1 MSVQVWILAYN
12 GTQQVMYRVTRH
24 TAFLRLEH
32 VTRGRIFMKQ
42 IMSVILSILLCM
54 TLSQGIYAS
63 AEYAEVPSAVVLDEA
78 VSADDPVEEDL
89 SYAEE
94 ATAEEDETEAVNP
107 TIIEEN
113 EQEIIGPD
121 DLEYGNLDDETLVG
135 ASQGYPFT
143 VIYGQTEARSMLAM
157 VNSFRTGSDAW
168 YWSEDNSTKVQCSGL
183 SQLTYDYKLEK
194 VAMLRAAE
202 LAVSYSHTRP
212 NGGNS
217 GTAYNELGY
226 SWSWRGENIAAG
238 YRNAEAVFVG
248 WREDDED
255 YDGQG
260 HRRNML
266 NSNFNRIG
274 IAHITYNGTQYWVQ
288 EFAKST
294 ESVSST
300 AANDSATKVNISI
313 SDEWIK
319 GKTVNV
325 TPTSISLN
333 EKASAALPEAEV
345 ILDVDGHWYYGAAA
359 KPDITAAWTMNNSS
373 IASVSDDK
381 ITGVSAG
388 NTYLSTTIYGENVT
402 IPVAVNH
409 VPVTDPAVAATCA
422 KTGLTEG
429 SHCSVCGTVIKA
441 QQTVAKKAHTVV
453 KDPAVAATCAKTG
466 LTEGSHCS
474 VCGTVIKAQQ
484 TVAKKAHTVVKDP
497 AVAATCTGTGLTEGS
512 HCSVCKTVIKA
523 QQEVAALGHSWGEW
537 VVTKEA
543 TYESAGEK
551 QRVCSHD
558 SSHVDTQV
566 IPMLTKSG
574 FSDVQDPNHAFY
586 KAIYWAAD
594 AGITKGYPDGTFGID
609 RSCTRGEMIMFLWRY
624 AGKPAAKAV
633 TKSPF
638 SDVPKTHAFY
648 NAILWG
654 SQEGITKGYPDG
666 TFGINRN
673 VSRGECMMF
682 LWRLRGKPAPKAVSV
697 SPFKD
702 VPKNH
707 AFYNAILWG
716 AQKKITN
723 GYTSGPKKG
732 TFGINENCTR
742 GAIVT
747 FLYRAR

>member
-12 GTQQVMYRVTRH
+12 STLQVMYRVTRH

-32 VTRGRIFMKQ
+32 VTRWRIFMKQ

-453 KDPAVAATCAKTG
+453 KDPAVAATC
-466 LTEGSHCS
+466 TE
-474 VCGTVIKAQQ
+474 
-484 TVAKKAHTVVKDP
+484 
-497 AVAATCTGTGLTEGS
+497 TGLTEGS

-558 SSHVDTQV
+558 SSHVDTQE

-702 VPKNH
+702 VPKTH

-747 FLYRAR
+747 FLYRAK

>member
-1 MSVQVWILAYN
+1 
-12 GTQQVMYRVTRH
+12 
-24 TAFLRLEH
+24 
-32 VTRGRIFMKQ
+32 MKQ

-453 KDPAVAATCAKTG
+453 KDPAVAATC
-466 LTEGSHCS
+466 TE
-474 VCGTVIKAQQ
+474 
-484 TVAKKAHTVVKDP
+484 
-497 AVAATCTGTGLTEGS
+497 TGLTEGS

-633 TKSPF
+633 KKSPF

>member
-441 QQTVAKKAHTVV
+441 QQTVAKKSGDLREDRAHGGQPLLSLRNG
-453 KDPAVAATCAKTG
+453 DQSPA
-466 LTEGSHCS
+466 
-474 VCGTVIKAQQ
+474 
-484 TVAKKAHTVVKDP
+484 
-497 AVAATCTGTGLTEGS
+497 
-512 HCSVCKTVIKA
+512 
-523 QQEVAALGHSWGEW
+523 
-537 VVTKEA
+537 
-543 TYESAGEK
+543 
-551 QRVCSHD
+551 D
-558 SSHVDTQV
+558 SSQES
-566 IPMLTKSG
+566 PYSCQRSRGSG
-574 FSDVQDPNHAFY
+574 NLREDRAHGGQPLLSLRNGDQGS
-586 KAIYWAAD
+586 AD
-594 AGITKGYPDGTFGID
+594 
-609 RSCTRGEMIMFLWRY
+609 S
-624 AGKPAAKAV
+624 
-633 TKSPF
+633 
-638 SDVPKTHAFY
+638 
-648 NAILWG
+648 
-654 SQEGITKGYPDG
+654 SQESPYSCQRP
-666 TFGINRN
+666 
-673 VSRGECMMF
+673 RG
-682 LWRLRGKPAPKAVSV
+682 
-697 SPFKD
+697 
-702 VPKNH
+702 
-707 AFYNAILWG
+707 
-716 AQKKITN
+716 
-723 GYTSGPKKG
+723 SGD
-732 TFGINENCTR
+732 
-742 GAIVT
+742 
-747 FLYRAR
+747 LY